1 MVSGEVLIIV
11 FIRFL
16 DSPLTNT
23 PPPAHQTLSD
33 SHHYKAAAA
42 ERPVKSAVGTV
53 GKFILIVWFLY
64 VKLTPRQR
72 PPSFHSKISTSC
84 IWVCTSVGLRSRI
97 FAGAPEHSR
106 SSKYRTAAGSKT
118 FPLVCFCLCC
128 ALASLWCC
136 GAARDKWL
144 PIKASGVSLC
154 SHSRQQRAPCV
165 EIRGWAQPQLRSR
178 D

>member
-53 GKFILIVWFLY
+53 GKFILIV
-64 VKLTPRQR
+64 
-72 PPSFHSKISTSC
+72 
-84 IWVCTSVGLRSRI
+84 
-97 FAGAPEHSR
+97 
-106 SSKYRTAAGSKT
+106 
-118 FPLVCFCLCC
+118 
-128 ALASLWCC
+128 
-136 GAARDKWL
+136 
-144 PIKASGVSLC
+144 
-154 SHSRQQRAPCV
+154 
-165 EIRGWAQPQLRSR
+165 
-178 D
+178 